1 MLEGGGL
8 KPPLL
13 ARTPDAETLRDS
25 GEKRR
30 AKQPELKCQMPE
42 LKTPDCSHAK
52 RSDTQIISHSGQRAT
67 ATDRRAKGLRPVAK
81 DARAKAQNPGAKDA
95 RADAHELIYT
105 ICGDPGAKDAR
116 ADLNE
121 LMYTIWG
128 NICEKSRIYQ
138 NSKPG
143 DCRTG
148 RNS

>member
-1 MLEGGGL
+1 
-8 KPPLL
+8 
-13 ARTPDAETLRDS
+13 
-25 GEKRR
+25 
-30 AKQPELKCQMPE
+30 MPE

-52 RSDTQIISHSGQRAT
+52 RSDTQTFRHSGQRAT
-67 ATDRRAKGLRPVAK
+67 ATDRRAKALRPVAK
-81 DARAKAQNPGAKDA
+81 DARAKAQDPGAKDA

-121 LMYTIWG
+121 LMYTICG
-128 NICEKSRIYQ
+128 NICGKSRIYQ

>member
-1 MLEGGGL
+1 MHGSTLVYRYTRCSKGGL

-30 AKQPELKCQMPE
+30 AKQPQLKCQMPE

-52 RSDTQIISHSGQRAT
+52 RSDTQKCRHSGQRAT

-81 DARAKAQNPGAKDA
+81 DARAKAQDPGAKDA

-105 ICGDPGAKDAR
+105 ICGDPGAKTTRSDA
-116 ADLNE
+116 NE
-121 LMYTIWG
+121 LVCTTCG
-128 NICEKSRIYQ
+128 NIYGKSR
-138 NSKPG
+138 
-143 DCRTG
+143 T
-148 RNS
+148 